1 MKLALT
7 MVVIHIAF
15 LSKIWGKAM
24 EKYNGWT
31 NWDTWAV
38 NLWLMNDEHNYNKL
52 MNMSLY
58 EVEAFTKKNMRDMF
72 YYGDKITW
80 SDVNMDEIIVS
91 IKELI
96 GEYK

>member
-1 MKLALT
+1 
-7 MVVIHIAF
+7 
-15 LSKIWGKAM
+15 M

-38 NLWLMNDEHNYNKL
+38 NLYLMNDEHNYNKL

-58 EVEAFTKKNMRDMF
+58 EVEALTRKNMRDMF